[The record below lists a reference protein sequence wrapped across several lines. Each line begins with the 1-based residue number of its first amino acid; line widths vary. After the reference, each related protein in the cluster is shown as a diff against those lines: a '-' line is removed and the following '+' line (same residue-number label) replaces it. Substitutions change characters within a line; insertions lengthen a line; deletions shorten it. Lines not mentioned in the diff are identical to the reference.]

1 MRISDWS
8 SDVCSSD
15 LPKLGIIWEPVA
27 ILRLGASWGRS
38 FKMPTLYQQYGGY
51 YSALARAARYGTG
64 YPASATVL
72 IASGPDSRLGPE
84 RSENL
89 TLSAPLRSEEQRLG
103 KEICSKFRSR
113 WSTYH
118 QKKNHTKYI
127 K

>member
-1 MRISDWS
+1 MRIRYWS

-15 LPKLGIIWEPVA
+15 LFEDYSDSASIVTPKLGIIWEPVA

-72 IASGPDSRLGPE
+72 VASGPDSRLGPE
-84 RSENL
+84 RSDRKS
-89 TLSAPLRSEEQRLG
+89 TRLN
-103 KEICSKFRSR
+103 SS
-113 WSTYH
+113 H
-118 QKKNHTKYI
+118 
-127 K
+127 

>member
-72 IASGPDSRLGPE
+72 IASGPDRDRTSAVEGKSVSVRLDPGG
-84 RSENL
+84 R
-89 TLSAPLRSEEQRLG
+89 R
-103 KEICSKFRSR
+103 I
-113 WSTYH
+113 
-118 QKKNHTKYI
+118 I
-127 K
+127 